1 MACLFIFFITFFEA
15 QKFFILMKPVY
26 LFLLLM
32 LFMAYLR
39 NYCQTQYH
47 KYINIILFSSKN
59 FIDLALTF
67 SSVVNVELIFIND
80 VR

>member
-1 MACLFIFFITFFEA
+1 MACLFIFFIAFFEA

-26 LFLLLM
+26 LFLLLL

-47 KYINIILFSSKN
+47 KYINILFSSKN

-67 SSVVNVELIFIND
+67 SSVVNVELIFING